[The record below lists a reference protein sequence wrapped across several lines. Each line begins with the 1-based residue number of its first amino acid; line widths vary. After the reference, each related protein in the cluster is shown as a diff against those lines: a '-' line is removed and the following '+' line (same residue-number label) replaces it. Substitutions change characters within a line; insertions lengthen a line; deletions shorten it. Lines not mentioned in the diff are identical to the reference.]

1 MRYSLAGGNE
11 AGLFAIDETSGELF
25 YIGPGEDYE
34 SGATTHELTVRAS
47 DGTHTID
54 TTLTITV
61 TDAVETPAFGE
72 ESYAFELAENRGRE
86 RRTGIARH
94 RSGDGPGW

>member
-1 MRYSLAGGNE
+1 MASSSGN
-11 AGLFAIDETSGELF
+11 ASGLFAIDAVSGEVF
-25 YIGPGEDYE
+25 YVGAGEDYE

-54 TTLTITV
+54 TTLTVAV
-61 TDAVETPAFGE
+61 TDAAETPAFGE
-72 ESYAFELAENRGRE
+72 ESYAFALAENVDGSVE
-86 RRTGIARH
+86 SGIARH